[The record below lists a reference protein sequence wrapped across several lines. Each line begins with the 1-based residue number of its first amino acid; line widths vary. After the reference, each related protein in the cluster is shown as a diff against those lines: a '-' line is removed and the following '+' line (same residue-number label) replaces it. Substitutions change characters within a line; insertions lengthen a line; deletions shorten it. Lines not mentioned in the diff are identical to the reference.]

1 MRTFAVLG
9 VATALL
15 CAAHAAASLV
25 ARDGRFITREFVA
38 EVNKLNKGIWTARY
52 DTKMARLTRQGVKR
66 LMGAKLRDAPVLPRR
81 HFTEEELRAPL
92 PESFD
97 AATAWPDCPTIKRI
111 ADQSSCGSCW
121 AVAAAT
127 AMSDRFCVTGGV
139 RDLGISAGDLL
150 SCCTSCG
157 DGCDGGY
164 PDEAWL
170 YFTESG
176 LVSDYC
182 QPYPFPPCKHSG
194 GRSKNPSCHDMHFHT
209 PKCNATCT
217 DKRIPV
223 VRYFASESYSLQG
236 EEDYKRELYL
246 RGPFEVAFTVYED
259 FLAYESGVYKHVS
272 GGPVGGHAVRV
283 VGWGERNGVP
293 YWKIANSWNTDW
305 GENGYLYFYRGKDE
319 CGIESQG
326 SAGTPSGHT

>member
-121 AVAAAT
+121 AVPWPRNGLC
-127 AMSDRFCVTGGV
+127 SFHPRPF
-139 RDLGISAGDLL
+139 S
-150 SCCTSCG
+150 
-157 DGCDGGY
+157 
-164 PDEAWL
+164 EAPSL
-170 YFTESG
+170 
-176 LVSDYC
+176 
-182 QPYPFPPCKHSG
+182 SG
-194 GRSKNPSCHDMHFHT
+194 GNPLDGEGRNTTFAGFREASRMAPALSTSPASASPILNLGLRLD
-209 PKCNATCT
+209 
-217 DKRIPV
+217 
-223 VRYFASESYSLQG
+223 VRFPG
-236 EEDYKRELYL
+236 DR
-246 RGPFEVAFTVYED
+246 
-259 FLAYESGVYKHVS
+259 
-272 GGPVGGHAVRV
+272 
-283 VGWGERNGVP
+283 
-293 YWKIANSWNTDW
+293 
-305 GENGYLYFYRGKDE
+305 
-319 CGIESQG
+319 
-326 SAGTPSGHT
+326 GTPRRSAAGPCH